1 MSRKF
6 TKDSYRP
13 YDFLCAAFDHLASAN
28 ILFADNPQCYDS
40 AGYLAHLGFEL
51 LFKALLLNKLGSF
64 HDGHSLKAIRQTMK
78 SAGID
83 LSFTAAHERVL
94 DRLDRWK
101 ELRYPAKKPDGSPSI
116 GNRDWD
122 QVEALYGWIDDRIPP
137 ELRRQMQSRDPRSK
151 SGRVL
156 MRRRKDHP

>member
-28 ILFADNPQCYDS
+28 ILFAHNPQCCDS

-94 DRLDRWK
+94 NELDNWK
-101 ELRYPAKKPDGSPSI
+101 ELRYPQSNGSPSI
-116 GNRDWD
+116 GNADWD
-122 QVEALYGWIDDRIPP
+122 QVEALYGWIYGRIPV
-137 ELRRQMQSRDPRSK
+137 ELRHQMQSRDPTSK
-151 SGRVL
+151 FGRVL
-156 MRRRKDHP
+156 MRKPKGRP